1 MFARGRA
8 SEFALSSQIM
18 QNAPRKRAEEGA
30 PKQAAPSKQH
40 RAAPPASVPVPRLL
54 PTTSAPGSMAR
65 RIHPTAIVDASA
77 EIGENVSIGA
87 YSVIG
92 ANVRIGDGCDISN
105 HVTILGSTRIGP
117 DNRFFSYSSIG
128 QDPQDKKYHGEAN
141 SHLEIGTGNTFREYV
156 TVNRGS
162 DAGGGWTRVGD
173 ENWIMA
179 LCHIAHDC
187 TVGNRTV
194 FANGT
199 TLAGHVKIGD
209 GVTLGGFTAIHQFC
223 SVGELAITG
232 GLSKVTQD
240 IPPFVTA
247 DGNPLAA
254 RGINKI
260 GLERNG
266 VSSGEIEGI
275 ERAYRI
281 FYRSHLTAKEAVARL
296 DAELDPSAKARR
308 FAEFVQNSKRGV
320 VR

>member
-1 MFARGRA
+1 
-8 SEFALSSQIM
+8 
-18 QNAPRKRAEEGA
+18 
-30 PKQAAPSKQH
+30 
-40 RAAPPASVPVPRLL
+40 
-54 PTTSAPGSMAR
+54 MAR

-77 EIGENVSIGA
+77 EIGENVAIGP

-92 ANVRIGDGCDISN
+92 ADVRIGDGCEISN
-105 HVTILGSTRIGP
+105 HVTILGSTRAGP
-117 DNRFFSYSSIG
+117 RNRFFSYASIG
-128 QDPQDKKYHGEAN
+128 QDPQDKKYHGEEN
-141 SHLEIGTGNTFREYV
+141 SHLEIGAGNTFREYV
-156 TVNRGS
+156 TISRGS

-173 ENWIMA
+173 ENWVMA

-209 GVTLGGFTAIHQFC
+209 AVTLGGFTAIHQFC
-223 SVGELAITG
+223 SVGELALTG

-240 IPPFVTA
+240 IPPYVIA

-254 RGINKI
+254 RGVNKV

-266 VSSGEIEGI
+266 VTPEEVENI

-281 FYRSHLTAKEAVARL
+281 FYRSRLTAKEAVARL
-296 DAELDPSAKARR
+296 DAELGQSAAARR